1 MSKTFTS
8 DSQSGAPQNA
18 GASLT
23 GTVLRVGRGIAFAGV
38 FLPLLMIGALKF
50 TQIEVEALK
59 PLISNTPWLAWLY
72 VVLGEA
78 NTSYLLGTVEMITAG
93 LLLASFWSPKAAVAG
108 GLVAASTFLVTCSTM
123 LALPIWEVASGGFP
137 WLNFVGTFLIKD
149 VAMLGIALIIFAEG
163 LQRLGSR
170 PSGLH

>member
-1 MSKTFTS
+1 MSNTS
-8 DSQSGAPQNA
+8 TVGSQSDATQGTL
-18 GASLT
+18 AS
-23 GTVLRVGRGIAFAGV
+23 TVLRVGRGIAFAGV

-93 LLLASFWSPKAAVAG
+93 LLLASFWSPKAAIAG
-108 GLVAASTFLVTCSTM
+108 GLIASATFCVTCSTM
-123 LALPIWEVASGGFP
+123 LALPIWEAGSGGFP
-137 WLNFVGTFLIKD
+137 WLNFVGTFLLKD
-149 VAMLGIALIIFAEG
+149 IAMLGISLVIFAEG
-163 LQRLGSR
+163 LQRHGVNDD
-170 PSGLH
+170 